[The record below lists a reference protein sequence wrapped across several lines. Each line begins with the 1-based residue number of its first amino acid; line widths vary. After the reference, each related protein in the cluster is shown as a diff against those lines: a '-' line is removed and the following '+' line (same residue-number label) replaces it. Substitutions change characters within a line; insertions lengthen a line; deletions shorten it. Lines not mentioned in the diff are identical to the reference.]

1 MSKKNKDNKTKT
13 KSNNFDCHCNDVNLD
28 TDMSCDCHKDNCHC
42 TKKNST
48 NNFEEKGEQGY
59 LLFFYFIVL
68 VYNYS
73 SSFNLS
79 NKELY
84 SLVISSNLSLVLASY
99 LVVILGVVLDFLTKA
114 KPSSYNTLTPSIVRQ
129 L

>member
-48 NNFEEKGEQGY
+48 NNFEEKRRIGLPTLL
-59 LLFFYFIVL
+59 LLFLLIYLIK
-68 VYNYS
+68 NY
-73 SSFNLS
+73 
-79 NKELY
+79 
-84 SLVISSNLSLVLASY
+84 IH
-99 LVVILGVVLDFLTKA
+99 
-114 KPSSYNTLTPSIVRQ
+114 
-129 L
+129 